1 MGFRELEYVRALAE
15 YRSITKAAKAVGLTQ
30 PAMSMFL
37 RNLEGQL
44 GAPLFERVG
53 KGLILTYAG
62 ERYLHYA
69 NEILLTEQEMRTEL
83 SEFGSEGH
91 GCLTLACMLPRSTY
105 LVPMTIPAFKEH
117 CPEVGIQLYEEIAY
131 SDIEKDLLE
140 GRAFLG
146 IGNWQSK
153 DPRLSAEVLREE
165 ELLLAVDE
173 NHVVAK
179 SLGGKPGDP
188 PMAVDYQNFKD
199 DPVIVP
205 KGTTTAGLQQEFSR
219 AYNPSQPIFLE
230 TRNIENALRLAAEGF
245 GLTFLCDTHINF
257 QYLPKNLVFF
267 SVGIPKMTLYLL
279 RRANSY
285 TPSYVHTYI
294 DILRQY
300 Y

>member
-1 MGFRELEYVRALAE
+1 MKPESLDLTDLA
-15 YRSITKAAKAVGLTQ
+15 G
-30 PAMSMFL
+30 
-37 RNLEGQL
+37 
-44 GAPLFERVG
+44 
-53 KGLILTYAG
+53 
-62 ERYLHYA
+62 
-69 NEILLTEQEMRTEL
+69 
-83 SEFGSEGH
+83 
-91 GCLTLACMLPRSTY
+91 
-105 LVPMTIPAFKEH
+105 
-117 CPEVGIQLYEEIAY
+117 
-131 SDIEKDLLE
+131 
-140 GRAFLG
+140 
-146 IGNWQSK
+146 
-153 DPRLSAEVLREE
+153 EVLREE

-179 SLGGKPGDP
+179 SLGVKPGDP

>member
-1 MGFRELEYVRALAE
+1 MNFDVHETDLKLARPARQPRSAAAVRAVHIIDKIEIA
-15 YRSITKAAKAVGLTQ
+15 
-30 PAMSMFL
+30 P
-37 RNLEGQL
+37 L
-44 GAPLFERVG
+44 GAREVVHLYAIYIDIRRGRLPQIPVG
-53 KGLILTYAG
+53 DAVVVRRRRGNRRKVVN
-62 ERYLHYA
+62 R
-69 NEILLTEQEMRTEL
+69 
-83 SEFGSEGH
+83 F
-91 GCLTLACMLPRSTY
+91 Y

-179 SLGGKPGDP
+179 SLGVKPGDP

-294 DILRQY
+294 EILRQY